1 PSRGR
6 WRFGA
11 SCSPLKDV
19 EHQPGTARLQVPPP
33 QALLGQSCAPHRKPA
48 VLCGTPDP
56 MLLCQNSAPVDRRLI
71 PCVAYE
77 RADFEWVYVRI
88 RAIRL
93 AIASN
98 YSGRSQK
105 FFGPAWNK
113 AAHCE
118 VCAPCWACAAG
129 HASERSVAAPDRGK
143 REAKRSVC
151 LSYSRKLGASEV
163 WLRDNLPAPK
173 TRFGSAAIRGR
184 SLRLHR
190 RITPSSSRRP
200 LELSGRACK

>member
-1 PSRGR
+1 TDRHHAGHGDCSRNNSRREDDGDL
-6 WRFGA
+6 A
-11 SCSPLKDV
+11 HLALLSKTLSINPV
-19 EHQPGTARLQVPPP
+19 QPGSRVPPP

-105 FFGPAWNK
+105 FFLVRHGIRPPTA
-113 AAHCE
+113 
-118 VCAPCWACAAG
+118 
-129 HASERSVAAPDRGK
+129 RSVRLAGLVRQDTHQSAPWQRQTEAREK
-143 REAKRSVC
+143 RR
-151 LSYSRKLGASEV
+151 GASAF
-163 WLRDNLPAPK
+163 P
-173 TRFGSAAIRGR
+173 IR
-184 SLRLHR
+184 
-190 RITPSSSRRP
+190 
-200 LELSGRACK
+200 EN

>member
-1 PSRGR
+1 
-6 WRFGA
+6 
-11 SCSPLKDV
+11 
-19 EHQPGTARLQVPPP
+19 
-33 QALLGQSCAPHRKPA
+33 
-48 VLCGTPDP
+48 

-77 RADFEWVYVRI
+77 RADFGWVYVRAQ
-88 RAIRL
+88 AIRL

-98 YSGRSQK
+98 YSAHSQK

-118 VCAPCWACAAG
+118 VCAPCWAFAAG

-143 REAKRSVC
+143 REAKRRVC

-163 WLRDNLPAPK
+163 WLAITCPLRKPASDLQLFVVP
-173 TRFGSAAIRGR
+173 FAF
-184 SLRLHR
+184 
-190 RITPSSSRRP
+190 TPSSSRRP
-200 LELSGRACK
+200 LEHQGARASSRWWSRYCRARGSTGPRAGWLAKPCPNLAFSTLACRSANLMRTLPFLNFCFPGVFLL